1 MTFHFFLQFRAFGRF
16 VFVFSKIKQ
25 IIFFYSFSGP
35 LPTIMETF
43 KNNNK
48 DVDHMETLEMEA
60 LRLSSAANSTEE
72 EEDQPVDFSQNSVG
86 NVMRTSILS
95 KF

>member
-1 MTFHFFLQFRAFGRF
+1 
-16 VFVFSKIKQ
+16 
-25 IIFFYSFSGP
+25 
-35 LPTIMETF
+35 METF

-95 KF
+95 KFWKYYFLLGHLAHEDK

>member
-1 MTFHFFLQFRAFGRF
+1 
-16 VFVFSKIKQ
+16 
-25 IIFFYSFSGP
+25 
-35 LPTIMETF
+35 METF

-95 KF
+95 KFRKYLYIFQIIWQHWLLSVALKNDNSS

>member
-1 MTFHFFLQFRAFGRF
+1 
-16 VFVFSKIKQ
+16 
-25 IIFFYSFSGP
+25 
-35 LPTIMETF
+35 METF

-95 KF
+95 KLKKKNLKNVLKKLRKCFEILFQKHF

>member
-1 MTFHFFLQFRAFGRF
+1 
-16 VFVFSKIKQ
+16 
-25 IIFFYSFSGP
+25 
-35 LPTIMETF
+35 METF

-86 NVMRTSILS
+86 NALNQPFFQRNSILS
-95 KF
+95 KFYFSNKYLAHLIQ

>member
-1 MTFHFFLQFRAFGRF
+1 
-16 VFVFSKIKQ
+16 
-25 IIFFYSFSGP
+25 
-35 LPTIMETF
+35 METF

-95 KF
+95 KLKKNKILKFVSKIFFFFEIF

>member
-1 MTFHFFLQFRAFGRF
+1 MLFRIPYTNLKVAGTRWDIRYNNLFCF
-16 VFVFSKIKQ
+16 
-25 IIFFYSFSGP
+25 SFSGP

>member
-1 MTFHFFLQFRAFGRF
+1 
-16 VFVFSKIKQ
+16 
-25 IIFFYSFSGP
+25 
-35 LPTIMETF
+35 METF

-95 KF
+95 KLKKIFLFLFFLNVKKNSEIF

>member
-1 MTFHFFLQFRAFGRF
+1 
-16 VFVFSKIKQ
+16 
-25 IIFFYSFSGP
+25 
-35 LPTIMETF
+35 METF

-95 KF
+95 KLKKIKKIRKMF

>member
-1 MTFHFFLQFRAFGRF
+1 
-16 VFVFSKIKQ
+16 
-25 IIFFYSFSGP
+25 
-35 LPTIMETF
+35 
-43 KNNNK
+43 
-48 DVDHMETLEMEA
+48 METLEMEA

-95 KF
+95 KLKKNRK

>member
-1 MTFHFFLQFRAFGRF
+1 
-16 VFVFSKIKQ
+16 
-25 IIFFYSFSGP
+25 
-35 LPTIMETF
+35 
-43 KNNNK
+43 
-48 DVDHMETLEMEA
+48 METLEMEA

-95 KF
+95 KLKKKKFEKCFEKIKKMF

>member
-1 MTFHFFLQFRAFGRF
+1 
-16 VFVFSKIKQ
+16 
-25 IIFFYSFSGP
+25 
-35 LPTIMETF
+35 
-43 KNNNK
+43 
-48 DVDHMETLEMEA
+48 METLEMEA

-95 KF
+95 KLKDFFLKLKNKQTKKYINFFWKYSLKRKKKSKNVEIVMRTSIHSKF